1 MMPPPRLA
9 GPATARPA
17 APPSQPVR
25 PAAAAAWPPQL
36 PTPPTAPP
44 PTIRSQ
50 SPDEPTAASTPPRPA
65 RIELPPPEEL
75 GIALAA
81 RPVTLDWSAAHR
93 RLEQLGAC
101 CIRLEK
107 LANGGCR
114 FTCVLPTGQPDR
126 THCIESL
133 GASAAEAVTVALDR
147 AEAWARQRT
156 AAD

>member
-1 MMPPPRLA
+1 
-9 GPATARPA
+9 
-17 APPSQPVR
+17 VR

-36 PTPPTAPP
+36 PTPPAAPP

-50 SPDEPTAASTPPRPA
+50 SPDEAVTAAPPSRA
-65 RIELPPPEEL
+65 AWIELRLPPPEEL
-75 GIALAA
+75 GIAVAA

-114 FTCVLPTGQPDR
+114 FTCVLPTGQADR

-133 GASAAEAVTVALDR
+133 ADNAAEAVAVALDR